1 MVCRSCE
8 GGEGGGTEL
17 KGLRSVS
24 GATCVEGG
32 ALWGRRF
39 KSGARQGRRLRSAEL
54 ELRSL
59 HKESRSYDN
68 LTFHPGFG
76 SSHCAGP
83 ASIMS

>member
-59 HKESRSYDN
+59 FGVYID
-68 LTFHPGFG
+68 LMFHLGFG